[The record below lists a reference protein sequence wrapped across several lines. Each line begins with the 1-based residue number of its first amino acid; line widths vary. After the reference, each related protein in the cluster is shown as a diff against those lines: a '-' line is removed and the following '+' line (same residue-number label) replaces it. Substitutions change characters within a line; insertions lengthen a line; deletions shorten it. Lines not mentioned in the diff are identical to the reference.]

1 MSTTADHLSRIAE
14 NAEARAEE
22 FTERKAS
29 QLEKFFD
36 DVEDLVRRVTHMND
50 TDITRIRRRIEGG
63 VGSARDAANRGMRA
77 TVDGTRQAAKATD
90 DYVHANPWTAIGA
103 VAIAGLAI
111 GALLKKR

>member
-36 DVEDLVRRVTHMND
+36 DVEDLVRRVTHLND
-50 TDITRIRRRIEGG
+50 TDITRVRRRIEGG
-63 VGSARDAANRGMRA
+63 VTNARDAATRSVR
-77 TVDGTRQAAKATD
+77 TTIDGTRKAAKATD
-90 DYVHANPWTAIGA
+90 NYVQHNPWKAIGV